1 MNSWANVKPI
11 IRDLTPPLIWRT
23 LSRLRS
29 LQAGIGKKYIEW
41 EYVPEGWE
49 ALKTDP
55 NIKGWN
61 VGSVLEAYKA
71 NWQTF
76 LKSLEGTLP
85 FGISPES
92 GSENRT
98 NLMFH
103 NLMMTYA
110 YVLSLSTRNK
120 SSISMLDWGGGIGHY
135 YLLSQKLVPDLEID
149 YHCKDVPILA
159 EYGHSLFPQAH
170 FYTDE
175 TCLERKYDFVLV
187 STSLQYSEDW
197 ASTLKGL
204 AQATGGYIFVTRLP
218 ILHHAPS
225 FVIVQRPYEYGYN
238 TEYLGWCL
246 NRNEFLKLAEN
257 LGLKL
262 VREFIAQESP
272 PVTLA
277 PEQPE
282 YWGFLFSSSSTDG

>member
-1 MNSWANVKPI
+1 MSSLANVKPI

-29 LQAGIGKKYIEW
+29 LQAGIGQKYIEW
-41 EYVPEGWE
+41 EYIPEGWQ
-49 ALKTDP
+49 ALKTDS

-61 VGSVLEAYKA
+61 VESVLEAYKA
-71 NWQTF
+71 NWPTF

-110 YVLSLSTRNK
+110 YALSLSTRHK

-135 YLLSQKLVPDLEID
+135 YLLSQKLVPDLGID
-149 YHCKDVPILA
+149 YHCKDVPVLA
-159 EYGHSLFPQAH
+159 EYGRSLFPQAH

-175 TCLERKYDFVLV
+175 TCLERKYDFVLA
-187 STSLQYSEDW
+187 SASFQYSQDW
-197 ASTLKGL
+197 VSALKGL
-204 AQATGGYIFVTRLP
+204 AQATAGYLFITRLP
-218 ILHHAPS
+218 IAHHVPS
-225 FVIVQRPYEYGYN
+225 FVIVQRPYQYGYD

-246 NRNEFLKLAEN
+246 NRNEFLKVAEN
-257 LGLKL
+257 AGLKL
-262 VREFIAQESP
+262 VREVIAQASP
-272 PVTLA
+272 HVTLA

-282 YWGFLFSSSSTDG
+282 YWGFLFSSPSTDG

>member
-1 MNSWANVKPI
+1 MNSWANAKSA
-11 IRDLTPPLIWRT
+11 IRDLTPPAIWRT
-23 LSRLRS
+23 LSKWRS
-29 LQAGIGKKYIEW
+29 LKATKEQNYIEW
-41 EYVPEGWE
+41 EYIPEGWE

-61 VGSVLEAYKA
+61 VESVLEAYKA
-71 NWQTF
+71 NWPGF
-76 LKSLEGTLP
+76 LKTLEGALP

-92 GSENRT
+92 PSENST

-110 YVLSLSTRNK
+110 YALSLSTRHK

-135 YLLSQKLVPDLEID
+135 YLLSQNLVPALEID
-149 YHCKDVPILA
+149 YHCKDVPVLA
-159 EYGHSLFPQAH
+159 EHGRSLFPKAH

-187 STSLQYSEDW
+187 SGSFQYSQDW
-197 ASTLKGL
+197 VSALKGL
-204 AQATGGYIFVTRLP
+204 AQATGGYLFITRLP
-218 ILHHAPS
+218 IAHQAPS
-225 FVIVQRPYEYGYN
+225 FVIIQRPYQYGYN

-246 NRNEFLKLAEN
+246 NRGEFLQCAQK
-257 LGLKL
+257 LGLEL
-262 VREFIAQESP
+262 IREFVVEPLP
-272 PVTLA
+272 PIHRA

-282 YWGFLFSSSSTDG
+282 HWGFLFRKE

>member
-1 MNSWANVKPI
+1 MNTWANAKSA
-11 IRDLTPPLIWRT
+11 IRDLTPPVIWRT
-23 LSRLRS
+23 LSKWRS
-29 LQAGIGKKYIEW
+29 LKATKEQNYIEW
-41 EYVPEGWE
+41 EYIPEGWE

-61 VGSVLEAYKA
+61 VESVLEAYKA
-71 NWQTF
+71 NWPGF
-76 LKSLEGTLP
+76 LKTLEGALP

-92 GSENRT
+92 PSENST

-110 YVLSLSTRNK
+110 YALSLSTRHK

-135 YLLSQKLVPDLEID
+135 YLLSQNLVPALEID
-149 YHCKDVPILA
+149 YHCKDVPVLA
-159 EYGHSLFPQAH
+159 EHGRSLFPKAH

-187 STSLQYSEDW
+187 SGSFQYSQDW
-197 ASTLKGL
+197 VSALKGL
-204 AQATGGYIFVTRLP
+204 AQATGGYLFITRLP
-218 ILHHAPS
+218 IAHQAPS
-225 FVIVQRPYEYGYN
+225 FVIVQRPYQYGYN

-246 NRNEFLKLAEN
+246 NRGEFLQCAQK
-257 LGLKL
+257 LGLEL
-262 VREFIAQESP
+262 IREFVVEPLP
-272 PVTLA
+272 PIHRA

-282 YWGFLFSSSSTDG
+282 HWGFLFRKE